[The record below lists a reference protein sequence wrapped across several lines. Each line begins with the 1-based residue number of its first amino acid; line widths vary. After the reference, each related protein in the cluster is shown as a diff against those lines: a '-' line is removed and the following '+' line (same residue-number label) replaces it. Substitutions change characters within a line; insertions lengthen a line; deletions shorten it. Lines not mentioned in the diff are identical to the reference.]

1 MMWILFMMF
10 SVMKRWRKRETDRG
24 CKVVL
29 DPWSSRPVGE
39 TLAVVGGA
47 GGIGFFHF
55 LHSEKHII
63 LGLKCL
69 LINIP

>member
-10 SVMKRWRKRETDRG
+10 SAMKRWRKRETDRG

-47 GGIGFFHF
+47 GGNGFF
-55 LHSEKHII
+55 
-63 LGLKCL
+63 L
-69 LINIP
+69 LFAFRETYHLRTKMSFN